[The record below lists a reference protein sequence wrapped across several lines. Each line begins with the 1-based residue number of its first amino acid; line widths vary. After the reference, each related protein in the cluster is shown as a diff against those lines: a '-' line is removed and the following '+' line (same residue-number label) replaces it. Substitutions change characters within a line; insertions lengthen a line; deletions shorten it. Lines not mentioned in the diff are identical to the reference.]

1 MAMAFLYKMT
11 YLKRTLSLKGMAD
24 EQIVMEALIA
34 LYARPGLSPIHRP
47 QNRFPFPTYSTYTW
61 EVILAPLNVPKWT
74 TSNSNVSHLKSVIC
88 WC

>member
-1 MAMAFLYKMT
+1 MPILLLANTMT

-47 QNRFPFPTYSTYTW
+47 QNRFPFPTYSSTYIW
-61 EVILAPLNVPKWT
+61 EVIRGAQNVKKWT
-74 TSNSNVSHLKSVIC
+74 TTVVSQI
-88 WC
+88 